1 MNLAALHT
9 FQAIV
14 ETGSLIRASERLNVT
29 QSTVTARLKGLEE
42 DIGQPLF
49 VRRKSGAQLTAAG
62 AKFRRYADAMISL
75 WGQARQET
83 ALPAGI
89 GAICNI
95 GCAQDLWSG
104 LGTRALEVIHAA
116 PGQTALTVWPCEAA
130 QVEDWL
136 AAGLIDLAFGH
147 QAVTGAGLT
156 SHRLSDDRLILVS
169 TNARAPA
176 RHDPGYVFVD
186 GGEAFGRAHHLAYAD
201 ADTAQLSFGAADWAL
216 AHILAE
222 GGTAYLPERMTAAHV
237 AAGRLHPVAYA
248 PVFTRPAWMTLRDDA
263 AAGWPWF
270 ERLTQTL
277 IGSSS
282 EAYGPPPQP

>member
-9 FQAIV
+9 FKAIV

-29 QSTVTARLKGLEE
+29 QSTVTARLKGLED

-83 ALPAGI
+83 ALPKGV

-95 GCAQDLWSG
+95 GCAQDLWAG
-104 LGTRALEVIHAA
+104 LGDLALATIRAA
-116 PGQTALTVWPCEAA
+116 PIETALTVWPCEAGL
-130 QVEDWL
+130 VEDWL
-136 AAGLIDLAFGH
+136 AAGLIDMAFAH
-147 QAVTGAGLT
+147 SAVNGAGLT
-156 SHRLSDDRLILVS
+156 AHRLADDRLVLAS
-169 TNARAPA
+169 TNPNAPA

-186 GGEAFGRAHHLAYAD
+186 SGEAFGRAHHLAYAD
-201 ADTAQLSFGAADWAL
+201 ADTAQLSFGTVEWAL

-222 GGTAYLPERMTAAHV
+222 GGTAYLPERLIAKHV
-237 AAGRLHPVAYA
+237 ASGDLHPVAYA
-248 PVFTRPAWMTLRDDA
+248 PEFSRPVWMILRDDA
-263 AAGWPWF
+263 AAGWPWLPALF
-270 ERLTQTL
+270 AAVNQT
-277 IGSSS
+277 G
-282 EAYGPPPQP
+282 Q